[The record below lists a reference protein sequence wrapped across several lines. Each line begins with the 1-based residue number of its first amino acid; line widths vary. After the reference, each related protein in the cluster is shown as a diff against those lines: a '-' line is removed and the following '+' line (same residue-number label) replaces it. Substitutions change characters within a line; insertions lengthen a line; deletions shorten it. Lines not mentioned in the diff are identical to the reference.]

1 MKVKFLAILLLIGV
15 SQAQERLVAGSH
27 VPDAPSMHKFWNTED
42 KIDFSIFAGQ
52 LAGCNHHSE
61 RFERG
66 FQRSEPAD
74 AATGYKRRGRSGHS
88 FSTKFRRW
96 SGNRLFAP
104 CNAPLP
110 CRARH
115 ATPYSRRK
123 GCFDRTQYRA
133 AGWTALVSHA
143 VLRRAIL
150 SVHARDRETAV

>member
-1 MKVKFLAILLLIGV
+1 MKFKLLAIFLLV
-15 SQAQERLVAGSH
+15 SAASAQEKPAIGGH

-52 LAGCNHHSE
+52 LATDAITE

-110 CRARH
+110 CRAPH
-115 ATPYSRRK
+115 ATPYSRRR
-123 GCFDRTQYRA
+123 GCFGRAQYRA
-133 AGWTALVSHA
+133 AEWAALVSHA
-143 VLRRAIL
+143 VLRGAIL
-150 SVHARDRETAV
+150 SVHGRGRESAV